1 MKRREHVKVHMNKV
15 LLTCTNAEVASQLY
29 LALAAAKSTYAADIM
44 DFMGVPGE
52 RASYIEDV
60 IGKLEIM
67 ENLIIFSYAG
77 FFKDSVKSFLTDL
90 CNTYESINASI
101 IDSYEVT
108 SYKGDMQ
115 LVSNSSKNLLFYNNP
130 LYITVK

>member
-1 MKRREHVKVHMNKV
+1 MKRRENVKVHMNKV
-15 LLTCTNAEVASQLY
+15 LLTCTNAEVSSQLY
-29 LALAAAKSTYAADIM
+29 LALAAAKSTYAADIL

-52 RASYIEDV
+52 RVSYIDDML
-60 IGKLEIM
+60 GNLEII

-77 FFKDSVKSFLTDL
+77 VFKDSVKSFLTDL
-90 CNTYESINASI
+90 CNSYESINASI

-115 LVSNSSKNLLFYNNP
+115 LVSNNSKNLLFHSNP